1 MIPPQAFR
9 SARFYSRFSSR
20 FILWRADKERRFS
33 LLITFRSET
42 YWSTKMWVIRT
53 ITARTFLWLAAM
65 AIPFQGLP
73 SATCG
78 CTSVDR
84 WIETSSSCCQQELAC
99 CSVDTSSESGCQCST
114 GCQCGDNCQ
123 CSVSSH
129 APSEPV
135 VPPFES
141 NSPERILT
149 NSVETATLVAFRLP
163 SATRQHTDSYVGANA
178 RTALDC
184 CVALCRFT
192 L

>member
-1 MIPPQAFR
+1 
-9 SARFYSRFSSR
+9 
-20 FILWRADKERRFS
+20 
-33 LLITFRSET
+33 
-42 YWSTKMWVIRT
+42 MWVIRT

-78 CTSVDR
+78 CDSVDR
-84 WIETSSSCCQQELAC
+84 WIETSSCCQQELAC
-99 CSVDTSSESGCQCST
+99 CSSEISPESGCQCST

-135 VPPFES
+135 IPPFEN
-141 NSPERILT
+141 NSPERILAD
-149 NSVETATLVAFRLP
+149 SIGSASLVTLRLP
-163 SATRQHTDSYVGANA
+163 SATRQHTDSYVRANA

-192 L
+192 LWAFSCGASAHFVFRASLCVVVSFVRSSLPTALTGRLSLSKRVC